1 MIQVIVLFG
10 SFVVSVKVIFYFLG
24 SKFVWLQGKDKLS
37 WRRGFKRNRY
47 ELLLKFEDGRFAFY
61 TFYANYTNYQAADL
75 VAKLFNDHSFVG
87 IEENGRVCYYH
98 SSEITKIETQ
108 RILLRWRSKGPI

>member
-1 MIQVIVLFG
+1 MILIIILFG
-10 SFVVSVKVIFYFLG
+10 IVVVLVKVIFYFLG
-24 SKFVWLQGKDKLS
+24 SKFVWLQRKDTLS
-37 WRRGFKRNRY
+37 WKRGFKRNRY
-47 ELLLKFEDGRFAFY
+47 ELLLKFEDSRFAFY

-87 IEENGRVCYYH
+87 IEENDRVCYYH

-108 RILLRWRSKGPI
+108 RIPLRWRSKGPI

>member
-1 MIQVIVLFG
+1 MIPFIVLLGF
-10 SFVVSVKVIFYFLG
+10 FVVSVKVIFYVLG
-24 SKFVWLQGKDKLS
+24 SKFVWLQRKDKLS
-37 WRRGFKRNRY
+37 WKRGFKRNRY
-47 ELLLKFEDGRFAFY
+47 KLLLKFEDGRFACY

-75 VAKLFNDHSFVG
+75 VAKLFSDHSFVG

-108 RILLRWRSKGPI
+108 RIPLRWRKEGPI